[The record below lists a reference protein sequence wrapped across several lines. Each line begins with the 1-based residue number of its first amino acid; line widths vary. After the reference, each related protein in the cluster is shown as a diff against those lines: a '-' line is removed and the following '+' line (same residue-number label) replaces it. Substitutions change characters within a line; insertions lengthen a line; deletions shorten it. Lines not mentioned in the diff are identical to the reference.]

1 MDEAGRPASG
11 AGRLMASACG
21 DGGSGGEQ
29 ALLAAAQA
37 GDEEAFVGLTSRHRR
52 LLHVHCY
59 RILGSLHDADDA
71 LQETLLRAWKGLPR
85 FEPRAP
91 LSAWLYRIATNVSLR
106 MIEQRRD
113 PSAAADAHLQPYP
126 DRFLDELPTPN
137 PGPAE
142 QATMRE
148 GVGLAFVAA
157 MQLLPPKQRA
167 VLVLRDAL
175 DWPAREVAELLED
188 TVPAVNSAL
197 QRARER
203 IDREQQA
210 GALARLHA
218 PASPAVEASVIRS
231 FQEAWA
237 AVDVERIVAL
247 LADDAVLTMPPID
260 ARIEGAAAVGEFFAT
275 EPLGGHIERIA
286 LVPIRA
292 SGQPS
297 FACYADEHDSGEH
310 VAYGIMVFAVRGDRI
325 AGITGFPQDAELFEQ
340 LGAPLVLTV
349 R

>member
-1 MDEAGRPASG
+1 VDEARRAASSTGGLTAG
-11 AGRLMASACG
+11 ACV
-21 DGGSGGEQ
+21 DGGRGGEHV
-29 ALLAAAQA
+29 LLAAQA
-37 GDEEAFVGLTSRHRR
+37 GDEQAFVALTSPHRR
-52 LLHVHCY
+52 ALHVHCY
-59 RILGSLHDADDA
+59 RMLGSLHDADDA

-106 MIEQRRD
+106 LIEQRRD
-113 PSAAADAHLQPYP
+113 PTAPADAHLQPYP
-126 DRFLDELPTPN
+126 DRFLDELPTTN
-137 PGPAE
+137 SGPHE
-142 QATMRE
+142 QTTMRE

-175 DWPAREVAELLED
+175 DWPARAVAELLDD

-203 IDREQQA
+203 IDREQRA
-210 GALARLHA
+210 GTLARLHA
-218 PASPAVEASVIRS
+218 PASPAVEASVMRS
-231 FQEAWA
+231 FQEAWD

-247 LADDAVLTMPPID
+247 LTDDAVLTMPPID
-260 ARIEGAAAVGEFFAT
+260 VRIESAAAVGEFFAT

-286 LVPIRA
+286 LVPTRA
-292 SGQPS
+292 SGQPG
-297 FACYADEHDSGEH
+297 FACYADERASGEH
-310 VAYGIMVFAVRGDRI
+310 NAYGVMVFALRGDRI
-325 AGITGFPQDAELFEQ
+325 AGITGFPQDTELFEQ
-340 LGAPLVLTV
+340 LGAPPALTI

>member
-1 MDEAGRPASG
+1 MAAARAIGGR
-11 AGRLMASACG
+11 
-21 DGGSGGEQ
+21 GGEQ
-29 ALLAAAQA
+29 ALLAAARA
-37 GDEEAFVGLTSRHRR
+37 GDEQAFVGLTSAHRR
-52 LLHVHCY
+52 ALHVHCY
-59 RILGSLHDADDA
+59 RMLGSLHDADDA
-71 LQETLLRAWKGLPR
+71 LQETMLRAWKGLPR

-91 LSAWLYRIATNVSLR
+91 LAAWLFRIATNVSLR
-106 MIEQRRD
+106 MIERRRD
-113 PSAAADAHLQPYP
+113 PAAPVDAHLQPYP
-126 DRFLDELPTPN
+126 DRLLAELPTPH
-137 PGPAE
+137 PGPDE

-203 IDREQQA
+203 IGREQRA
-210 GALARLHA
+210 GTLARLHA
-218 PASPAVEASVIRS
+218 PASPEVEASVMRS

-237 AVDVERIVAL
+237 AADVGRIVAL
-247 LADDAVLTMPPID
+247 LTDDAVLTMPPID
-260 ARIEGAAAVGEFFAT
+260 VRIEGAAAVGEFFAT

-286 LVPIRA
+286 LVPTRA
-292 SGQPS
+292 SGQPG
-297 FACYADEHDSGEH
+297 FACYADEHATGEH
-310 VAYGIMVFAVRGDRI
+310 DAYGVMVFALRGDRI
-325 AGITGFPQDAELFEQ
+325 AGITGFPQDVELFEQ